1 MVTMEN
7 KIRKLINEGTPM
19 VNTRIWSPWGTTAE
33 SAAASGSFDYLE
45 FLAEYVPYNMREL
58 EDLVRACENQGV
70 GSMLKVDFQN
80 RGYMAQ
86 KAMAMGFQAILFTD
100 HQNAEQVKETIYL
113 TTPETPKYN
122 GRFGYPNGRWLG
134 YNPEPSQ
141 MEYVEMNASV
151 VKAFMI
157 EKKSAV
163 DDIEN
168 ICKVQGVDMI
178 QFGPSDYCMSIG
190 CNSAEHKAEWKAAEK
205 HCIEVALANGVR
217 PRVELYNVED
227 AEYYKELGVKDFCI
241 GDEFDILKD
250 YWSNVGGKMKSMV
263 K

>member
-1 MVTMEN
+1 
-7 KIRKLINEGTPM
+7 
-19 VNTRIWSPWGTTAE
+19 
-33 SAAASGSFDYLE
+33 
-45 FLAEYVPYNMREL
+45 
-58 EDLVRACENQGV
+58 
-70 GSMLKVDFQN
+70 
-80 RGYMAQ
+80 
-86 KAMAMGFQAILFTD
+86 
-100 HQNAEQVKETIYL
+100 
-113 TTPETPKYN
+113 
-122 GRFGYPNGRWLG
+122 
-134 YNPEPSQ
+134 
-141 MEYVEMNASV
+141 MNASV

-190 CNSAEHKAEWKAAEK
+190 CNSAEHKEEWKAAEK

-217 PRVELYNVED
+217 PRVELYNPED

>member
-7 KIRKLINEGTPM
+7 KMRKLINEGTPM

-33 SAAASGSFDYLE
+33 AAAASGSFDYLE

-58 EDLVRACENQGV
+58 KDLVRACENQGV

-80 RGYMAQ
+80 RAYMAQ

-168 ICKVQGVDMI
+168 ICKVQGVETLHR
-178 QFGPSDYCMSIG
+178 SCT
-190 CNSAEHKAEWKAAEK
+190 C
-205 HCIEVALANGVR
+205 
-217 PRVELYNVED
+217 
-227 AEYYKELGVKDFCI
+227 
-241 GDEFDILKD
+241 
-250 YWSNVGGKMKSMV
+250 
-263 K
+263 

>member
-45 FLAEYVPYNMREL
+45 FLAEYVPYDMREL
-58 EDLVRACENQGV
+58 ENLVRACENQGV

-80 RGYMAQ
+80 RAYMAQ
-86 KAMAMGFQAILFTD
+86 KAMAMGF

-190 CNSAEHKAEWKAAEK
+190 CNSAEHKEEWKAAEK

-217 PRVELYNVED
+217 PRVELYNPED